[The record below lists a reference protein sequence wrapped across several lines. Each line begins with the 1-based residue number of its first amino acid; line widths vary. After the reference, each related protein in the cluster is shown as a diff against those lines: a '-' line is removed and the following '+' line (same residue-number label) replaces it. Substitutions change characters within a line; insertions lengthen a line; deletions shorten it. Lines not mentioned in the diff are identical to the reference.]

1 VAARDV
7 GAKMGPIRNH
17 RDDDAYDDDEICN
30 ALPFTKSINKFF

>member
-1 VAARDV
+1 
-7 GAKMGPIRNH
+7 MGPIRNH